1 MTRILQFPSLGT
13 LGRFGNWLGLYALAR
28 HYAERNDA
36 LLQTPDWCGQKIFQ
50 IESSPIEGEPTVTLR
65 PPLPD
70 TWDGIATLE
79 LEHGIT
85 EPKYSLED
93 FRRYF
98 QFRPEMVYPHLP
110 FDAAVHIR
118 RGDFMQ
124 APDLW
129 PIVKIEAFIKG
140 LILAKY
146 IHGVNTPNA
155 EFITEEEP
163 HLWPDGPAEFPFLA
177 DFQIMVKAENLY
189 VYPSSSFSST
199 AGMLNRNNVWL
210 PENFTNG
217 RTDCR
222 WRLRP

>member
-1 MTRILQFPSLGT
+1 MTRILQFPSLGK
-13 LGRFGNWLGLYALAR
+13 LGRFGNFLGLYALAR
-28 HYAERNDA
+28 HYADRAGA

-50 IESSPIEGEPTVTLR
+50 IDPSPIEGEPTVTLR

-98 QFRPEMVYPHLP
+98 QFRPEMVYQHEPVGV
-110 FDAAVHIR
+110 AAHIR
-118 RGDFMQ
+118 RGDFLQ
-124 APDLW
+124 APNVW
-129 PIVKIEAFIKG
+129 PIVNLQCIFEQVLEEAWMGGHKTE
-140 LILAKY
+140 LIM
-146 IHGVNTPNA
+146 
-155 EFITEEEP
+155 EEEP
-163 HLWPDGPAEFPFLA
+163 HLVPEHLKEFPFLA
-177 DFQIMVKAENLY
+177 DFQIMVNAKNLF
-189 VYPSSSFSST
+189 VYPSSSFSGT